1 MSLEALFQ
9 VTNFEKKR
17 KKKSNKITVS
27 ANLVD
32 FLLARN
38 QSNMWKK

>member
-1 MSLEALFQ
+1 MSPEALFQ
-9 VTNFEKKR
+9 VTNFGRK
-17 KKKSNKITVS
+17 KKKSNEITVS

-32 FLLARN
+32 FLLTRN